1 MKDAKW
7 KLINVKGFLLTACP
21 LAILYPFLER
31 WWNMFDPSGSH
42 TTEQERAILR
52 KLRVWI
58 AALGVACLIAGIGI
72 GAMLS
77 GRPTVAQSDL
87 QIARAPEAL
96 SASFVE
102 IARRVEPA
110 VVNIETTQ
118 AQVEISEKDE
128 DKEDETNP
136 LLDMFRRQPRR
147 APRGVGSG
155 FIVSPKGYILTNH
168 HVIEDATRITVGL
181 QSGEKYRATVVGI
194 DSETD
199 VAVIKIEAPKDLPT
213 VTLGDSNQAQ
223 VGDWVLAMGSPFG
236 LDQTVTAGII
246 SKKERESPQFNVFQR
261 FLQTD
266 AAINRGNSGGPLV
279 NMRGEVIGMNSQI
292 ATSTGDYN
300 GIGFA
305 LPANETNF
313 VYKQIIAQGKVKRGY
328 LGITLESV
336 HDEFAKVY
344 GMAEAKGAIVTFVA
358 AEEGGQPTPAASAGI
373 LANDI
378 IVEFEGQPVSSAQD
392 LIQRV
397 AGTPVGQ
404 QVKLAYLRDVN
415 GKMERRIATVV
426 LGERPPPRDSVE
438 PPKLNPKGNNNPNP
452 KGNAL
457 RLGITLAEITP
468 QLLAD
473 RQVAGNQGLYV
484 KEVDPNGLMAEIR
497 VPSGAPGLA
506 EGDTINRINRVQVNS
521 LADFQRVL
529 NTLKLG
535 DPIVL
540 NVTRLQSDGRSSRL
554 VPLIVQFTY
563 Q

>member
-1 MKDAKW
+1 
-7 KLINVKGFLLTACP
+7 
-21 LAILYPFLER
+21 
-31 WWNMFDPSGSH
+31 MFDPSGNHSS
-42 TTEQERAILR
+42 EQERAILR

-77 GRPTVAQSDL
+77 GRPTIAQSDM

-96 SASFVE
+96 SASFAE

-118 AQVEISEKDE
+118 AQAELNDKDE
-128 DKEDETNP
+128 DKEDESNP
-136 LLDMFRRQPRR
+136 LLDMFRRRPRR

-155 FIVSPKGYILTNH
+155 FIVHAKGYILTNH
-168 HVIEDATRITVGL
+168 HVIQDAVKIRVGL
-181 QSGEKYRATVVGI
+181 QTGETYQAEIVGV
-194 DSETD
+194 DNETD
-199 VAVIKIEAPKDLPT
+199 VAVIKIAAPKDLPT
-213 VTLGDSNQAQ
+213 VTLGDSNAAQ

-246 SKKERESPQFNVFQR
+246 SKKERESPFFSSFQR

-328 LGITLESV
+328 LGITLDSV

-344 GMAEAKGAIVTFVA
+344 GLPEAKGAIVTFVA
-358 AEEGGQPTPAASAGI
+358 TPEPGETIPAVDAGI

-378 IVEFEGQPVSSAQD
+378 IVEFEGQSVLNAQD

-397 AGTPVGQ
+397 AGSPVGQ
-404 QVKLAYLRDVN
+404 QVKLALLRDVN
-415 GKMERRIATVV
+415 GKLERKNVTVT
-426 LGERPPPRDSVE
+426 LGERPSQRDSVE
-438 PPKLNPKGNNNPNP
+438 PPKNSQKSNTP

-457 RLGITLAEITP
+457 RLGITLGEITP
-468 QLLAD
+468 QVLAD
-473 RQVAGNQGLYV
+473 RQVAGTQGLYV

-497 VPSGAPGLA
+497 IPPNNVPALV
-506 EGDTINRINRVQVNS
+506 EGDTINRINRVQISS

-535 DPIVL
+535 DPIVM
-540 NVTRLQSDGRSSRL
+540 NVTRLQRDQRGERL
-554 VPLIVQFTY
+554 IPLIVQFTY